1 MGTQVIFGAGPVG
14 RALARELLDRGDAV
28 RVVTRSGSGIDGTER
43 VAADASDADR
53 VLAVTEGAEAIYN
66 CINPPYHRW
75 ATDWPP
81 VADALLGAAEQH
93 GAVLATTSNLYVY
106 GEVSAPMTEATP
118 MASTG
123 TKGQVRAQMWTD
135 ALAAHTAGRVRAFE
149 VRGSDYVGGS
159 SLLAM
164 IAPALSKGRMAMI
177 PAPLDVKHTWTDV
190 RDVAALLAIG
200 ARDERAWGRA
210 WHVPSAD
217 PLTLREL
224 SALAA
229 EQLGARLKVRELPWS
244 VTWLGG
250 VFVPLLRE
258 LRETRHQFTRPFVLD
273 SSAAQ
278 ETFGLTPRP
287 VADSVAFDL
296 AEQGLTPVAT
306 RTATR

>member
-14 RALARELLDRGDAV
+14 RALARELLDRGDEV